1 MYTHIC
7 IWREGEIEKQE
18 SQFLTDFILVVFE
31 RILDWI
37 NRCDLASQAGLPKPE
52 FKTTEGDDIF
62 PANQEEQW
70 WLTDISKRLQ
80 SDSKNEEENVE
91 KDEYE
96 IASGDEEDEPEKEEV
111 SDDDPL
117 SEPEQLGL
125 GRTSA
130 SSKDH
135 FKVSMAWSAAQ

>member
-1 MYTHIC
+1 M
-7 IWREGEIEKQE
+7 
-18 SQFLTDFILVVFE
+18 
-31 RILDWI
+31 
-37 NRCDLASQAGLPKPE
+37 PKPE

-96 IASGDEEDEPEKEEV
+96 MASGDEEDEPEKEEV

-117 SEPEQLGL
+117 SEPEQLDL